1 MGSGQWAVG
10 SGQLQAERVGAKSEY
25 CPLITAFTRHTPPR
39 QARRIMNYQEI
50 AKEFKAFIL
59 KGNVVDLAV
68 GVVIGAGFGKVV
80 DSVVKDLI
88 TPMIGLVGGQPN
100 FSAIHFGPVAVGNF
114 LNNLLSFLILG
125 AIVFLLV
132 VKPLNA
138 LMRLTKMKAEEQPS
152 APTPLPEDVKLLM
165 EIRDLLAR

>member
-1 MGSGQWAVG
+1 
-10 SGQLQAERVGAKSEY
+10 
-25 CPLITAFTRHTPPR
+25 
-39 QARRIMNYQEI
+39 MNYQEI
-50 AKEFKAFIL
+50 AKQFKAFIL

-88 TPMIGLVGGQPN
+88 TPMIGFVGGQPN
-100 FSAIHFGPVAVGNF
+100 FSALHIGPVAVGNF

-125 AIVFLLV
+125 AIVFFLV

-138 LMRLTKMKAEEQPS
+138 LTALARKKAEEHPK
-152 APTPLPEDVKLLM
+152 APTPLPDDIKLLM
-165 EIRDLLAR
+165 EIRDLLKAGSRPPDAGGPG

>member
-1 MGSGQWAVG
+1 
-10 SGQLQAERVGAKSEY
+10 
-25 CPLITAFTRHTPPR
+25 
-39 QARRIMNYQEI
+39 MNYREI
-50 AKEFKAFIL
+50 ANEFKAFIL

-114 LNNLLSFLILG
+114 LNNVLSFLILG
-125 AIVFLLV
+125 AIVFFLV

-138 LMRLTKMKAEEQPS
+138 LTALTKKKAEEHPK
-152 APTPLPEDVKLLM
+152 APTPLPDEVKLLM
-165 EIRDLLAR
+165 EIRDLLKGAGAIERRGGLEEERRNQ